1 MPIGVRRPR
10 GGEGLATLLSE
21 PVQNSPRRIAC
32 YDPEVGIDDD
42 WRGFLTAF
50 ELAEPFTTRHQFH

>member
-1 MPIGVRRPR
+1 VQRPAR
-10 GGEGLATLLSE
+10 GGEGLPRLLSE

-32 YDPEVGIDDD
+32 YDPDVGIADD

-50 ELAEPFTTRHQFH
+50 